1 MSNEITC
8 KIESIEYGEFLAYMR
23 SQADDGFPT
32 FKNEEWV
39 QTFATKLHTHAYFCF
54 CRDCGQLVGMI
65 AFYANGQG
73 ADFAYIPHVHVS
85 SSYRRMGLF
94 SKMLLEVE
102 KKCLNKSFS
111 EIRLEVRGVRKEA
124 IEAYTKNGFILAAE
138 NGEKKTLVKTLKN
151 YIL

>member
-8 KIESIEYGEFLAYMR
+8 KIESIEYDEFLAYMR

-54 CRDCGQLVGMI
+54 CRDCGKLVGMI

-85 SSYRRMGLF
+85 SLYRRMGLF
-94 SKMLLEVE
+94 TKMLLEVE
-102 KKCLNKSFS
+102 NTCRRKSFN
-111 EIRLEVRGVRKEA
+111 EIRLEVRDVRKDA
-124 IEAYTKNGFILAAE
+124 IKAYMKNYFIL
-138 NGEKKTLVKTLKN
+138 TS
-151 YIL
+151 